1 MIYFSLF
8 FIIIFLL
15 PLPRI
20 LPLARA
26 RRARPEP
33 SFPPNPFRRPDNW
46 GAVDEAFQREFIQSR
61 IAAAAEL
68 GKPMLL
74 EEWGKWV
81 NESADAT
88 LADRSAFMKIV
99 YEEVEAAMADPASPL
114 QGSAFWQ
121 ARPPFF

>member
-1 MIYFSLF
+1 MQD
-8 FIIIFLL
+8 LL
-15 PLPRI
+15 ADNASPDI
-20 LPLARA
+20 DYV
-26 RRARPEP
+26 
-33 SFPPNPFRRPDNW
+33 SVHSWPDNW
-46 GAVDEAFQREFIQSR
+46 GKVDEAFQREFIQSR
-61 IAAAAEL
+61 ITAAAGL

-88 LADRSAFMKIV
+88 LADRSAFMGIV

-121 ARPPFF
+121 ARPSFS

>member
-1 MIYFSLF
+1 MFCSRRRCRHHPFSPLN
-8 FIIIFLL
+8 
-15 PLPRI
+15 PLPS
-20 LPLARA
+20 
-26 RRARPEP
+26 P
-33 SFPPNPFRRPDNW
+33 SLNHPPTHRPDNW
-46 GAVDEAFQREFIQSR
+46 GQADENGKAWQRAWIRQHVEDSAR
-61 IAAAAEL
+61 VL
-68 GKPMLL
+68 GKPVIL

-88 LADRSAFMKIV
+88 LADRSAFMGIV

>member
-1 MIYFSLF
+1 
-8 FIIIFLL
+8 
-15 PLPRI
+15 
-20 LPLARA
+20 
-26 RRARPEP
+26 
-33 SFPPNPFRRPDNW
+33 
-46 GAVDEAFQREFIQSR
+46 
-61 IAAAAEL
+61 
-68 GKPMLL
+68 MLL